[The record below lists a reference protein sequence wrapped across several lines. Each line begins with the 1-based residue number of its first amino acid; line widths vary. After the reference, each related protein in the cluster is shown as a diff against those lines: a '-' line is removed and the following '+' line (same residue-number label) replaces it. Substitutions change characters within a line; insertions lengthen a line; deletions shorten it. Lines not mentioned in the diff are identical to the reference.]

1 VEGDVGSLE
10 LGVDLVE
17 LVHGSLGSVGVREI
31 EQVVFG
37 LVKVDLVVANP
48 YSDVFEGIQGKIFP
62 RAPVNVEGWD
72 NTLNINH
79 LGGILVL
86 KILSIITVIVN
97 NICEILPHP
106 GKFFWLERLA

>member
-37 LVKVDLVVANP
+37 LV
-48 YSDVFEGIQGKIFP
+48 
-62 RAPVNVEGWD
+62 
-72 NTLNINH
+72 
-79 LGGILVL
+79 
-86 KILSIITVIVN
+86 
-97 NICEILPHP
+97 
-106 GKFFWLERLA
+106 